1 MAEVLGHLVAVG
13 IGAAISSVAT
23 AICIALLG
31 SGKALENT
39 LAFTLGY
46 AAVLAAIALVAFV
59 FFGTGAGSVERSS
72 EVRDTIDA
80 AIGVLLL
87 VFALKAYLKSPD
99 PNSSPPK
106 WVVALDSVT
115 PTKALLVGTIVIL
128 TNPTTLALYVSGLK
142 EIVATDLG
150 VVGSV
155 VVLAL
160 FVALVEVEFLVP
172 IALLCSGAS
181 PPCEGFAKNGT
192 TVAGGPQPGR
202 HDSRVRDLRRAA
214 GGQGSIGPS
223 LG

>member
-13 IGAAISSVAT
+13 IGAAISPVAT

-31 SGKALENT
+31 SPMPLENT

-72 EVRDTIDA
+72 EVIRDTIDA

-87 VFALKAYLKSPD
+87 VFALKAWLKSPD
-99 PNSSPPK
+99 PNAPPPK
-106 WVVALDSVT
+106 WVAALDSVT
-115 PTKALLVGTIVIL
+115 PTKALLVGMIVIL

-150 VVGSV
+150 TVGSV

-160 FVALVEVEFLVP
+160 FIALVEVEFLVP
-172 IALLCSGAS
+172 IALYV
-181 PPCEGFAKNGT
+181 PWHPF
-192 TVAGGPQPGR
+192 
-202 HDSRVRDLRRAA
+202 
-214 GGQGSIGPS
+214 S
-223 LG
+223 LGWRGSPIALYI